1 MQGTVSSVCKLAISI
16 KAGRNQGLPENTDL
30 HRVKLL
36 MTRDTGSGLLEL
48 FIGRGV
54 PFSKIYLF
62 LIEG

>member
-48 FIGRGV
+48 FIGGRGT
-54 PFSKIYLF
+54 FF
-62 LIEG
+62 